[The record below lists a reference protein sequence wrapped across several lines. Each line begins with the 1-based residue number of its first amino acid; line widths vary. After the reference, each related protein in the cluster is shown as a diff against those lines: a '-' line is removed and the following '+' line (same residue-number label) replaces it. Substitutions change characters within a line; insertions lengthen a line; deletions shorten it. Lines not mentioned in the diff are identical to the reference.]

1 MGQIQLLLDPRTGVV
16 VATPDLEL
24 EARLGPASAG
34 ACASPPDSTLQS
46 DLGPMPP
53 PPPGA
58 IPVRIAR
65 IYHGSYGDGPGRR
78 SVVLFQGCP
87 IRCHGFIS
95 SMLSAISF
103 QCCDK
108 VEVSNC
114 GNHSG
119 SALEQTWLG
128 GGATLGRRFLRDLA
142 VVRSANTVRAYRG
155 DLAHWIAFCAGAGVA
170 PFAAHPRTAIEF
182 IRSERERACGEAK
195 TVSPRTIVR
204 RLSAVRQWY
213 DYLALEPEGTGV
225 RRNPIPAG
233 NALRTGAG
241 AIAGK
246 PALLRYDRP
255 LPETLSAEE
264 MDRFIACL
272 TATCYRDRAI
282 VWLLKDGGLR
292 IGEVLGLRLGD
303 INWSKRLLTVRAS
316 KTRTER
322 VVPVSQDAIT
332 ILADYV
338 RLERPKVLTH
348 DRVFVNLGRRGY
360 GQPFTYRS
368 WAAICEQAR
377 RAADTRACT
386 PTPSGTP
393 THQHGRERDAARYA
407 AARPGATSTWTR
419 WRSTTTCGMAGYAAS
434 SRRQW
439 PFRKPPGTWARSPDR
454 GTRDDGHHEA
464 VDAHRA

>member
-1 MGQIQLLLDPRTGVV
+1 MET
-16 VATPDLEL
+16 TPEALSNIPGLE
-24 EARLGPASAG
+24 EAQRW
-34 ACASPPDSTLQS
+34 
-46 DLGPMPP
+46 
-53 PPPGA
+53 
-58 IPVRIAR
+58 
-65 IYHGSYGDGPGRR
+65 
-78 SVVLFQGCP
+78 
-87 IRCHGFIS
+87 
-95 SMLSAISF
+95 
-103 QCCDK
+103 
-108 VEVSNC
+108 VE
-114 GNHSG
+114 
-119 SALEQTWLG
+119 
-128 GGATLGRRFLRDLA
+128 RFLRDLA
-142 VVRSANTVRAYRG
+142 VVRSANTVRAYRR
-155 DLAHWIAFCAGAGVA
+155 DVAHWIAFCAGAGVA

-255 LPETLSAEE
+255 LPEILSAEE
-264 MDRFIACL
+264 IDRFIACL
-272 TATCYRDRAI
+272 TATRYRDRAI

-348 DRVFVNLGRRGY
+348 DTVFVNLGRRGY

-368 WAAICEQAR
+368 WAAICERAR
-377 RAADTRACT
+377 RAADTPRVHAHAFRHT
-386 PTPSGTP
+386 YATNMAESGMPLDTLQRVLGHKHLD
-393 THQHGRERDAARYA
+393 TLAIYNHVRDGRI
-407 AARPGATSTWTR
+407 
-419 WRSTTTCGMAGYAAS
+419 
-434 SRRQW
+434 RRE
-439 PFRKPPGTWARSPDR
+439 FE
-454 GTRDDGHHEA
+454 EA
-464 VDAHRA
+464 VAIQEATRRLGTVSRQGDPR